1 MVVYPFVRS
10 ALDNIY
16 ADIVHVCAEKVKSR
30 ILSGMRP
37 AIGKM
42 IDACSQNR
50 EDFWDGLQYNNNIG
64 DCVDGG
70 CGLLKTRLQE
80 KLNESLKAVLP
91 IIGIVLLLCFTVAP
105 MPTSILMAFLIGAV
119 LLIVGMMLFNL
130 GAELAMSPMGERVG
144 ASITQTKR
152 VWLMLPLGFV
162 LGFLIT
168 ISEPDL
174 QVLANQVPSVPNA
187 VLIVTVAVGVG
198 LFLCV
203 ALLRMLFSVPLSTLL
218 LVFYAIVFVLA
229 AFVPRDFLAVAFDSG
244 GVTTGPMTVPF
255 IMALGVGISAIR
267 SDERA
272 AEDSFGLVALC
283 SIGPVLAVLLLG
295 MIYHPEGGSY
305 APVTVPQVDDS
316 ISLWAL
322 FSDAFPTYIREIANS
337 LLPIVLFFA
346 VFQLVSHR
354 AGGRRQLIKITIG
367 LVYTYV
373 GLVLFLTGVNVGFM
387 PAGNALGQIIA
398 ALPYREI
405 IIPIGMVIGY
415 FIVLAEPAV
424 YVLMRQVEE
433 LTDGAISGK
442 AMKLSLS
449 IGVSVSVGLAMVRV
463 LTGLS
468 IFWLIIPGYVI
479 ALGLSFLVPK
489 IFTAIAF
496 DSGGVAS
503 GPMTATF
510 LLPFAMGACTAVGG
524 DIVTDAFGVVAMV
537 AMTPLITI
545 QILGL
550 VYRLKSRRAGELI
563 AAPAPADAFAMLG
576 DYDIIEL

>member
-50 EDFWDGLQYNNNIG
+50 EDFLDGLQYNNNIG

-70 CGLLKTRLQE
+70 CGLLKTKLQE

-187 VLIVTVAVGVG
+187 VLIVTVAAGVG

-272 AEDSFGLVALC
+272 AEKFLGVT
-283 SIGPVLAVLLLG
+283 LASEKEIIFIVTKKEQKNAIMQSVMQKAG
-295 MIYHPEGGSY
+295 MQTRAKAIVFSL
-305 APVTVPQVDDS
+305 PVTS
-316 ISLWAL
+316 TAGL
-322 FSDAFPTYIREIANS
+322 R
-337 LLPIVLFFA
+337 LL
-346 VFQLVSHR
+346 
-354 AGGRRQLIKITIG
+354 
-367 LVYTYV
+367 
-373 GLVLFLTGVNVGFM
+373 
-387 PAGNALGQIIA
+387 
-398 ALPYREI
+398 
-405 IIPIGMVIGY
+405 
-415 FIVLAEPAV
+415 
-424 YVLMRQVEE
+424 EE
-433 LTDGAISGK
+433 
-442 AMKLSLS
+442 
-449 IGVSVSVGLAMVRV
+449 
-463 LTGLS
+463 
-468 IFWLIIPGYVI
+468 
-479 ALGLSFLVPK
+479 
-489 IFTAIAF
+489 
-496 DSGGVAS
+496 
-503 GPMTATF
+503 
-510 LLPFAMGACTAVGG
+510 
-524 DIVTDAFGVVAMV
+524 
-537 AMTPLITI
+537 
-545 QILGL
+545 
-550 VYRLKSRRAGELI
+550 E
-563 AAPAPADAFAMLG
+563 
-576 DYDIIEL
+576 

>member
-1 MVVYPFVRS
+1 M
-10 ALDNIY
+10 
-16 ADIVHVCAEKVKSR
+16 
-30 ILSGMRP
+30 
-37 AIGKM
+37 
-42 IDACSQNR
+42 
-50 EDFWDGLQYNNNIG
+50 
-64 DCVDGG
+64 
-70 CGLLKTRLQE
+70 LKTKLQE

-255 IMALGVGISAIR
+255 IMALGVGISDIR

-272 AEDSFGLVALC
+272 AEVSFGLVALC
-283 SIGPVLAVLLLG
+283 SVGPVLAVLLLG

-322 FSDAFPTYIREIANS
+322 FSDAFPTYICEIANS
-337 LLPIVLFFA
+337 LLPIVLFFLYELA
-346 VFQLVSHR
+346 VFILTLVKVR
-354 AGGRRQLIKITIG
+354 NADKKIITAEDEEMIRRKAVEEYLRQQAEAKAQGDGNDTAAGG
-367 LVYTYV
+367 
-373 GLVLFLTGVNVGFM
+373 
-387 PAGNALGQIIA
+387 
-398 ALPYREI
+398 E
-405 IIPIGMVIGY
+405 
-415 FIVLAEPAV
+415 
-424 YVLMRQVEE
+424 
-433 LTDGAISGK
+433 D
-442 AMKLSLS
+442 
-449 IGVSVSVGLAMVRV
+449 
-463 LTGLS
+463 
-468 IFWLIIPGYVI
+468 
-479 ALGLSFLVPK
+479 
-489 IFTAIAF
+489 
-496 DSGGVAS
+496 AS
-503 GPMTATF
+503 
-510 LLPFAMGACTAVGG
+510 
-524 DIVTDAFGVVAMV
+524 DTDA
-537 AMTPLITI
+537 
-545 QILGL
+545 
-550 VYRLKSRRAGELI
+550 
-563 AAPAPADAFAMLG
+563 G
-576 DYDIIEL
+576 DGKDDK